1 MTAYSSVW
9 CAFSVALGLAL
20 TGCSR
25 SESPPRSAG
34 APRTVVLV
42 TLDTFRADRLAAY
55 GHAPGLTPN
64 LDALAAR
71 GTHFERCLAVAPITL
86 PAHAS
91 ILTGVDPIAHGLRVN
106 GVGTLPSDVPVLPE
120 SLRGA
125 GFRTGAFVSS
135 AVLDRRHL
143 LTRGFDTYDD
153 FMAEDDDDSP
163 LERTGERT
171 VAAALRFTAANAG
184 KDVFLWVH
192 LFDAHAPYVPHP
204 DLKHNA
210 TIPYDGEI
218 AYVDHCVGLLVE
230 GLTQA
235 GRSDPLYCVVSD
247 HGEGLGEHGES
258 THTVFVYDTTI
269 HVPWLMAGPGIPAG
283 KAVPGTVSTI
293 SLAPTLLALL
303 NIERPVAM
311 YGQSLAAA
319 IAGDAKVADDGVRF
333 ESKATEFYYGF
344 APLSGFEREQTK
356 LIVAPRSELYHPLD
370 DPRELSNRFDAERSV
385 ADARKRELDA
395 YERQRGSRH
404 ADPPPLDDHHR
415 AMLVQMGYIATSG
428 QRTADDPKDGIER
441 VEGLARAQLRAYDD
455 PIGAR
460 QDLFEFV
467 KKYPNIA
474 EARELLGDY
483 QLQTGMLEDAI
494 RSFEQAIQLRPRD
507 PGLFVK
513 LGQSRLF
520 RNDTQGAKEAFEV
533 ARTIDVNHVDATVW
547 LARISLAN
555 DPKEAR
561 RLAEAVLKSNP
572 ESVEALAVLSAAALA
587 LGDRAAALDAAK
599 RALAAKPRDLGV
611 LRMLGSV
618 LAQCGDRTSAC
629 AALKRALSICR
640 ERSKGQ
646 ANPQC
651 DALDAECRA
660 AGCG

>member
-1 MTAYSSVW
+1 MAAHSSAW
-9 CAFSVALGLAL
+9 RAFSIVLGLVVP
-20 TGCSR
+20 GCSR
-25 SESPPRSAG
+25 PESPSNGNR

-42 TLDTFRADRLAAY
+42 TLDTFRVDRLAAY

-64 LDALAAR
+64 LDALASR
-71 GTHFERCLAVAPITL
+71 GVHFQRCLAVAPITL

-106 GVGTLPSDVPVLPE
+106 GVGTLPSDVPMLPE

-143 LTRGFDTYDD
+143 LIRGFDIYDD

-192 LFDAHAPYVPHP
+192 LFDAHAPYVAHP
-204 DLKHNA
+204 ELKHNGK
-210 TIPYDGEI
+210 IPYDGEI
-218 AYVDHCVGLLVE
+218 AYVDHCVGQLVE
-230 GLTQA
+230 GLAKA

-269 HVPWLMAGPGIPAG
+269 HVPWLLAGPGIPVG
-283 KAVPGTVSTI
+283 KAIPGTASTI
-293 SLAPTLLALL
+293 SLAPTLLELVA
-303 NIERPVAM
+303 IDRPSAM
-311 YGQSLAAA
+311 YGKSLAAA
-319 IAGDAKVADDGVRF
+319 VQGDAPVGDDGARF

-344 APLSGFEREQTK
+344 APLSGFERESTK
-356 LIVAPRSELYHPLD
+356 LIVAPRSELYRPLE
-370 DPRELSNRFDAERSV
+370 DPRESNDRFASERPV

-395 YERQRGSRH
+395 YERERATHH
-404 ADPPPLDDHHR
+404 ADPPPLDDHAR
-415 AMLVQMGYIATSG
+415 AVLLQMGYIASSG
-428 QRTADDPKDGIER
+428 AKTGDDPKDGIER

-474 EARELLGDY
+474 EARELLGDL
-483 QLQTGMLEDAI
+483 QLQTGLLEDAI
-494 RSFEQAIQLRPRD
+494 RSIEQAIQLRPRD

-513 LGQSRLF
+513 LGQAKLF
-520 RNDTQGAKEAFEV
+520 RNDAKGAAEAFEV
-533 ARTIDVNHVDATVW
+533 ARSLEPNHVDATVW
-547 LARISLAN
+547 LARISLAS
-555 DPKEAR
+555 DPKAAR
-561 RLAEAVLKSNP
+561 DLAEAALRGNP
-572 ESVEALAVLSAAALA
+572 ESVEALSVLAAAALA
-587 LGDRAAALDAAK
+587 LGDRATALDAAK
-599 RALAAKPRDLGV
+599 RALVGKPRDLSV
-611 LRMLGSV
+611 LRMLASV
-618 LAQCGDRTSAC
+618 FAQCGDRAAAC
-629 AALKRALSICR
+629 AALKRAVSICR
-640 ERSKGQ
+640 ERSKGL

-651 DALDAECRA
+651 DALEAELRS